1 MICLGLR
8 TKNKD
13 EVEVIPSL
21 VSEVSED
28 IICIAKNIIPLL
40 QKEKFF
46 QIIDKLPYGLFT
58 ADGENKINYFNAAA
72 ELITG
77 IPASQAMGKDCRDV
91 FKSDVC
97 TNRCPLGQLYCTS
110 NNIYIQEFDIKK
122 PHGNIIPIICT
133 TSMLTHPDGSVK
145 QVMYVFRDI
154 VDRKRLEYDLKLSEN
169 RYQRIFEGSKDMIFV
184 TDKDGTFKDA
194 NQACLDLLEYG
205 SKYEL
210 MSLESVEKVFSNPM
224 HWKVFHEQIDR
235 YGSIKDFEARFQKN
249 DGTIVHCL
257 MSGNAVRGLGAE
269 IVGYEAIAKDIT
281 PRMHGLQM
289 LKRQHRKLSLL
300 NSIAIA
306 MNATQD
312 LNDILMVALKKLLD
326 VLGLKAGG
334 IFLIEEGGGK
344 PTFSLKVQQ
353 GLLDKLADNNCH
365 TLLYD
370 VALMRSLLKGT
381 HFFKPQGAFLPFKA
395 TLVGANNCNALE
407 MVCYLIT
414 RKEQASGFIGLE
426 VPKGG
431 KLSDEDDRILGSLGN
446 FLGSA
451 IENSRLLQTIQQH
464 REELRELT
472 AMLFHSQEED
482 RKRIA
487 RELHDEAG
495 QALTGINFTLD
506 TIIKS
511 IPAELASVQ
520 MQILDV
526 KKQVNHTYGE
536 LRRMS
541 HRLHPAVLSD
551 LGLEPALESFL
562 SDISK
567 YSGLKIDFRM
577 VGFEKRLDAE
587 TETVIYRIAKEV
599 VTNTLKHSQA
609 VHFKLSIVK
618 SYPHI
623 IFLAEDD
630 GIGFDTSKLD
640 NYRDALGLLGMRERV
655 SLMGGS
661 FLIRSS
667 SAEGTRIRIEIPVKE
682 LPDE

>member
-1 MICLGLR
+1 MICLVLQ
-8 TKNKD
+8 TKDKR
-13 EVEVIPSL
+13 EMEMIHSI

-28 IICIAKNIIPLL
+28 LICITKNVIPSL
-40 QKEKFF
+40 QKENLF
-46 QIIDKLPYGLFT
+46 QIIDNLPYGLLT
-58 ADGENKINYFNAAA
+58 TDGEDKVNYFNTAA

-77 IPASQAMGKDCRDV
+77 ISVSDAIGKACCDV
-91 FKSDVC
+91 LTNNSGTHKSGHDPVGYA
-97 TNRCPLGQLYCTS
+97 P
-110 NNIYIQEFDIKK
+110 NNIYIQEFDIRRADGKA
-122 PHGNIIPIICT
+122 IPIICT
-133 TSMLTHPDGSVK
+133 TSTLTNPDGSVK

-184 TDKDGTFKDA
+184 TNREGAFKDV

-205 SKYEL
+205 SKYEI
-210 MSLESVEKVFSNPM
+210 MSLESVEKVFHNPM

-235 YGSIKDFEARFQKN
+235 YGSLKDFEASFQKK
-249 DGTIVHCL
+249 DGTIIHCL
-257 MSGNAVRGLGAE
+257 MSGNAVRGLGGE

-289 LKRQHRKLSLL
+289 LQRQHRKLSLL

-312 LNDILMVALKKLLD
+312 LNSILMVALKKLLD
-326 VLGLKAGG
+326 VLGLKSGG
-334 IFLIEEGGGK
+334 IFLIENPQGK

-353 GLLDKLADNNCH
+353 GLLDNLADDKCH

-370 VALMRSLLKGT
+370 VALMRSLLRGT
-381 HFFKPQGAFLPFKA
+381 HSLKPQGAFLPFKA
-395 TLVGANNCNALE
+395 TLVGASNSNALE
-407 MVCYLIT
+407 LVCYLIK
-414 RKEQASGFIGLE
+414 RKEKASGFIGLE
-426 VPKGG
+426 VPEGCAI
-431 KLSDEDDRILGSLGN
+431 SADDDRMLGSLGN

-451 IENSRLLQTIQQH
+451 IENSGMLQTIKQH

-472 AMLFHSQEED
+472 GMLFHSQEED

-506 TIIKS
+506 TILKS
-511 IPAELASVQ
+511 IPPELESFNT
-520 MQILDV
+520 QILDV
-526 KKQVNHTYGE
+526 KKHINHTYRE
-536 LRRMS
+536 MRQMS

-577 VGFEKRLDAE
+577 VGFEKRIDAE
-587 TETVIYRIAKEV
+587 TETVIYRISKEA
-599 VTNTLKHSQA
+599 VTNTLKHSEA
-609 VHFKLSIVK
+609 ENFKLSIVK
-618 SYPHI
+618 SYPYI

-655 SLMGGS
+655 SLMGGN

-667 SAEGTRIRIEIPVKE
+667 SDEGTRIRIEIPVKE